1 MTVVGTALMVVL
13 SVTASTDYVRTRV
26 IDNSN
31 DVSCLT
37 WKGGSK
43 LVLSQNG
50 LGLSTVAGDG
60 EFSAVRASI
69 DTWNAAASAC
79 SSLRLAEGPRSASRV
94 VGYKEDGSPNENL
107 VLFRTKS
114 CNQVAP
120 ANDPC
125 VADLSCGNKYDCWE
139 GDADTVAVTL
149 TTYDKTTGRLADA
162 DIEFNAAAG
171 RNGRQFFFT
180 VADAP
185 ACAAASPSSNCVS
198 TDIQNTATHE
208 LGHLLGL
215 AHSSALTSV
224 MFKSAPLGETSK
236 RSLDTSSKQFLCDA
250 YPATGPAVDCIV
262 RAANKEG
269 FPAHGCDG
277 TGAGTLGWPLALAWL
292 IHKKRSWRQS

>member
-1 MTVVGTALMVVL
+1 MSVVCTALAVVL

-26 IDNSN
+26 SDNNN

-37 WKGGSK
+37 WKGSSK
-43 LVLSQNG
+43 IVLSQNG
-50 LGLSTVAGDG
+50 LGLAAVAGDG
-60 EFSAVRASI
+60 EFNAVRASI

-79 SSLRLAEGPRSASRV
+79 SSLRLSEGPRSGSRT
-94 VGYKEDGSPNENL
+94 VGYKEDGSANENL
-107 VLFRTKS
+107 VLFRTKACS
-114 CNQVAP
+114 QAAP

-125 VADLSCGNKYDCWE
+125 VADLSCANKYDCWD

-171 RNGRQFFFT
+171 RNGRQFLFT

-185 ACAAASPSSNCVS
+185 ACATGAPGSNCVS

-236 RSLDTSSKQFLCDA
+236 RALDASSKQFVCDA
-250 YPATGPAVDCIV
+250 YPANGPAVDCIV
-262 RAANKEG
+262 RAATKEG
-269 FPAHGCDG
+269 FPAHGCDAAA
-277 TGAGTLGWPLALAWL
+277 TGLLGWPVVLGCLL
-292 IHKKRSWRQS
+292 LRRPRRGS